1 MGQKSEVPVTVLM
14 PVRNGAEWI
23 SAALNSLIDQDYA
36 NFEILL
42 IDDKSTDNSIP
53 LAREIAGNKMRIV
66 KAHGQGLARA
76 LAKGVQEADTE
87 LIIRLDVDDQANQLR
102 LSKQI
107 FFLEQNP
114 DHVLI
119 GSNVNLMNNNGIH
132 VGVSRFPLTDPG
144 IRLRMILGNPFA
156 HSSVTFR
163 RSAVLKAGNYWSP
176 DAQPFPEDYHLWCRL
191 ANVGLLANL
200 AEPLVDYRIHES
212 SLAIVNKKLMRLH
225 SSIISW
231 DWFLRQGFNQ
241 KFDPA
246 LKQAWRACFGETST
260 ISGQQAFIV
269 TRALI
274 SARRSMHQTFNDHGI
289 RFAHYLTPTKR
300 MFRES

>member
-23 SAALNSLIDQDYA
+23 SASLNSLLDQDYA

-42 IDDKSTDNSIP
+42 IDDESTDNSIP

-66 KAHGQGLARA
+66 KAQGQGLARA
-76 LAKGVQEADTE
+76 LAMGVQVADTE
-87 LIIRLDVDDQANQLR
+87 LIIRLDVDDQANRLR

-114 DHVLI
+114 DHVLV
-119 GSNVNLMNNNGIH
+119 GSNVNLINNKGIH
-132 VGVSRFPLTDPG
+132 VGGSRFPLTDPG

-163 RSAVLKAGNYWSP
+163 RSAVLEAGNYWSP

-212 SLAIVNKKLMRLH
+212 GLAIVNKKLMRLH

-231 DWFLRQGFNQ
+231 DWFLRQGFDQN
-241 KFDPA
+241 FDSA
-246 LKQAWRACFGETST
+246 LKQAWRACFGESST
-260 ISGQQAFIV
+260 ISLRQAFMV

-300 MFRES
+300 MFRGS